1 VRGLLDTSIFIA
13 EEQERALNS
22 LPDEAAIS
30 VMTLAELHVGVLL
43 AKSPSARAQ
52 RLRTL
57 GRVERNFDPIP
68 VDDSIAR
75 VFAEL
80 AADTRRKKKHPR
92 VVDALIA
99 ATAVVNDIPIYS
111 QDSDF
116 EGMPGVRVI
125 IV

>member
-1 VRGLLDTSIFIA
+1 MRGLFDTSVFVAQEQRRGVA
-13 EEQERALNS
+13 E

-30 VMTLAELHVGVLL
+30 VMTLAALHVGVLL
-43 AKSPSARAQ
+43 AKSPRARAQ

-57 GRVERNFDPIP
+57 GLVERNFDPIP

-75 VFAEL
+75 AFAEL
-80 AADTRRKKKHPR
+80 VAESRRKGRHPR

-99 ATAVVNDIPIYS
+99 ATALVNDLPIYS
-111 QDSDF
+111 QDKDF
-116 EGMPGVRVI
+116 EGMPGVRVV

>member
-1 VRGLLDTSIFIA
+1 MRGLFDTSIFIA
-13 EEQERALNS
+13 QEQERVLAK

-43 AKSPSARAQ
+43 ANGPKARAQ

-57 GRVERNFDPIP
+57 GLVERNFDPIP
-68 VDDSIAR
+68 IDDPIAR

-80 AADTRRKKKHPR
+80 VTDARRKRKHPR
-92 VVDALIA
+92 VVDALVA

-111 QDSDF
+111 QDTDF
-116 EGMPGVRVI
+116 TGMPGLSVI
-125 IV
+125 MV

>member
-1 VRGLLDTSIFIA
+1 
-13 EEQERALNS
+13 
-22 LPDEAAIS
+22 
-30 VMTLAELHVGVLL
+30 MTLAELHVGVLL

>member
-1 VRGLLDTSIFIA
+1 VKGLFDTSIFIA
-13 EEQERALNS
+13 QEQGRFPGG

-43 AKSPSARAQ
+43 AKSPKARAQ

-57 GRVERNFDPIP
+57 GLVERTFDPIP
-68 VDDSIAR
+68 VDDPIAR

-80 AADTRRKKKHPR
+80 AADARRKGKQPR

-99 ATAVVNDIPIYS
+99 ATAIVNNIPVYS
-111 QDSDF
+111 QDRNF
-116 EGMPGVRVI
+116 EVMPGVRVV

>member
-1 VRGLLDTSIFIA
+1 MRGLFDTSIFIA
-13 EEQERALNS
+13 QEQERALAE

-30 VMTLAELHVGVLL
+30 VMTLTELHVGVLL
-43 AKSPSARAQ
+43 AKSPKARAQ

-57 GRVERNFDPIP
+57 GLVERNFDPIP
-68 VDDSIAR
+68 VDDPIAR

-80 AADTRRKKKHPR
+80 VADTRRKGKHPR

-99 ATAVVNDIPIYS
+99 ATALVNDIPIYS
-111 QDSDF
+111 QDTDF
-116 EGMPGVRVI
+116 GGMPGVRVV

>member
-13 EEQERALNS
+13 EEQERALDS